1 LVRLKPINPIEVR
14 ETLHDFDTKIEY
26 GNGGEQM
33 AKDIHAGDNVAI
45 KCQTSTNEEYWILI
59 CDKGLHMVT

>member
-1 LVRLKPINPIEVR
+1 
-14 ETLHDFDTKIEY
+14 
-26 GNGGEQM
+26 M

-59 CDKGLHMVT
+59 CDKGLHMVTQGFKDDWGQDWVSRGV